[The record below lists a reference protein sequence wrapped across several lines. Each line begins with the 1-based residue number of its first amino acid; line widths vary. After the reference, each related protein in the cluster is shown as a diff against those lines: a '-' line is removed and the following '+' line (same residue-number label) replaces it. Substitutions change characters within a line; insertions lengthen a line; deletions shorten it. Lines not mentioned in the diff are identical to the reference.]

1 MYLILTSESFKEGE
15 YLGQDHVLSAAY
27 GFGCEGGNLSPQ
39 LSWSGAPADTK
50 SFAVTCYDP
59 DAPTGSG
66 FWHWVVANIPASV
79 SSLPLGAGDPAS
91 GRMPAGAIEVR
102 TDFSKPGYGGPCPPP
117 GAHVHRYIFTVYA
130 VSMAQLPVTADTSA
144 AIVGFYLNFNTLA
157 KASLIG
163 LYKR

>member
-1 MYLILTSESFKEGE
+1 MSLILTSESFAEGE
-15 YLGQDHVLSAAY
+15 YLARAHVLSAAY
-27 GFGCEGGNLSPQ
+27 GFGCEGDNLSPQ
-39 LSWSGAPADTK
+39 LAWSGVPADTR

-66 FWHWVVANIPASV
+66 FWHWVVANIPAGV
-79 SSLPLGAGDPAS
+79 TSLPLGAGDPAS
-91 GRMPAGAIEVR
+91 GRMPAGALEVR
-102 TDFSKPGYGGPCPPP
+102 TDFGKPGYGGPCPPP
-117 GAHVHRYIFTVYA
+117 GAHVHRYIFTVHA
-130 VSMAQLPVTADTSA
+130 VSMAQLPVDADTSA